1 MREYVSPSVIELQ
14 FHTDEILTFS
24 IDNPG
29 IETPTIPYNLP
40 KIDLS
45 GETK

>member
-14 FHTDEILTFS
+14 FHADEVLTFS
-24 IDNPG
+24 IGGPG
-29 IETPTIPYNLP
+29 IETPTIPFNLP
-40 KIDLS
+40 KVDLS